1 MKTLLGC
8 LMCLVF
14 TMSQSFAIS
23 GGPFGGGAGKPSTTG
38 TYAGVMFAASHVPCD
53 TCTGQASLNQLALFS
68 TTVPKSGLG
77 TGTVLLFNQGNIYN
91 GTISASADPDS
102 AKLTGI
108 VSASFSYV
116 ELVETG
122 QDSNTHAPI
131 FTAVT
136 VAAVAAG
143 KVDAKVKNKKGSTSV
158 RLTGTADVQFE
169 LTVNN
174 PFDEVI
180 FNVVGFKQSNS

>member
-1 MKTLLGC
+1 MKTVLGC

-38 TYAGVMFAASHVPCD
+38 TYAPM
-53 TCTGQASLNQLALFS
+53 
-68 TTVPKSGLG
+68 
-77 TGTVLLFNQGNIYN
+77 
-91 GTISASADPDS
+91 
-102 AKLTGI
+102 
-108 VSASFSYV
+108 
-116 ELVETG
+116 
-122 QDSNTHAPI
+122 

-136 VAAVAAG
+136 FAAVAAG